1 LIENVVA
8 RCYYKEVDIK
18 GPIILNERPKKTP
31 VRGPVP
37 ARPTA
42 PGVIRVPYP
51 NYGPSG
57 SNQPKFMEFISTPGF
72 PKKWC
77 LIETYLKNAF
87 GNVIFRL
94 VWILFHSWVSF
105 CLYNI

>member
-51 NYGPSG
+51 SYDPSDLT
-57 SNQPKFMEFISTPGF
+57 QPKFMEFIPILRF
-72 PKKWC
+72 PKK
-77 LIETYLKNAF
+77 
-87 GNVIFRL
+87 
-94 VWILFHSWVSF
+94 
-105 CLYNI
+105 